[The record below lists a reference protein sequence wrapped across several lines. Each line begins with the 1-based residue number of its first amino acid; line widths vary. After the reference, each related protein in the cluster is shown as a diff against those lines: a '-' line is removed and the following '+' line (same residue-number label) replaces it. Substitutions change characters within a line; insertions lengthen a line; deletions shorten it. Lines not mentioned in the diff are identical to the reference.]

1 MRLVLQP
8 QSTPRQRGAALRAGA
23 CPGSIAMT
31 SALWLA
37 GLSRPSDVITADDGA
52 TPDPQELGCHDRV
65 GQD

>member
-1 MRLVLQP
+1 
-8 QSTPRQRGAALRAGA
+8 
-23 CPGSIAMT
+23 MT